1 MRKIVVASD
10 SFKGSLTSLQVSD
23 AIEAGIHLELPDV
36 QVVKVP
42 VADGGEGTM
51 QTLVDTLH
59 GEYVTCQVY
68 DPLMRTITS
77 SYGIIRQKGKD
88 TAIIDM
94 ASASGITLI
103 SEKERDPFIT
113 TTYGTGQLIA
123 DAYSRGCRHFI
134 VGVGGS
140 ATNDAGKGMLEAL
153 GCRFLNAD
161 GKELAPGG
169 RSLNELSFIDI
180 SEMDKSLLDS
190 EFTIICDVCNPLFG
204 EQGAAY
210 VFASQKGASPAGIK
224 ILDNGLKR
232 FAACVKAQFET
243 DITHVPGAGAA
254 GGLSAAF
261 IAFFNAVLKP
271 GITTVLDV
279 LCFENYL
286 SGADLVITGEGKVDG
301 QTLMGKVP
309 QGVLTLAQKYDIPVV
324 VLGGAVESR
333 QVLTAAGFLGVFCIQ
348 SSAIPLSEAL
358 NANVTVENLKQT
370 ASQIVRLL
378 SFHKF

>member
-10 SFKGSLTSLQVSD
+10 SFKGSLTSLQVAD

-286 SGADLVITGEGKVDG
+286 SGADLIITGEGKVDE

-358 NANVTVENLKQT
+358 NANVSVENLKQT

-378 SFHKF
+378 SFRKF

>member
-10 SFKGSLTSLQVSD
+10 SFKGSLTSLQVAD

-51 QTLVDTLH
+51 QTLVDALR
-59 GEYVTCQVY
+59 GEYVTCRVY
-68 DPLMRTITS
+68 DPLMRNITS
-77 SYGIIRQKGKD
+77 SYGIIRQKGED

-190 EFTIICDVCNPLFG
+190 KFTIICDVCNPLFG

-210 VFASQKGASPAGIK
+210 VFAPQKGASPAGIK

-254 GGLSAAF
+254 GGLGAAF

-279 LCFENYL
+279 LYFENYL
-286 SGADLVITGEGKVDG
+286 SGADLIITGEGKVDE

-309 QGVLTLAQKYDIPVV
+309 QGILTLAQKYDIPVV

-333 QVLTAAGFLGVFCIQ
+333 QVLTTAGFLGVFCIQ

-358 NANVTVENLKQT
+358 NANVAVENLKQT
-370 ASQIVRLL
+370 VSQIVRLL
-378 SFHKF
+378 SFRKF

>member
-1 MRKIVVASD
+1 MKKIVVASD
-10 SFKGSLTSLQVSD
+10 SFKGSLTSLQVAD

-51 QTLVDTLH
+51 QTLVDALC

-77 SYGIIRQKGKD
+77 SYGIIHQNGEN

-153 GCRFLNAD
+153 GCRFLDVN
-161 GKELAPGG
+161 GKTLAPGG
-169 RSLNELSFIDI
+169 KSLNELSFIDI

-190 EFTIICDVCNPLFG
+190 EFTIIHCLESR
-204 EQGAAY
+204 EQLMCLPHR
-210 VFASQKGASPAGIK
+210 KELHLPK
-224 ILDNGLKR
+224 LKY
-232 FAACVKAQFET
+232 
-243 DITHVPGAGAA
+243 
-254 GGLSAAF
+254 S
-261 IAFFNAVLKP
+261 
-271 GITTVLDV
+271 TTV
-279 LCFENYL
+279 
-286 SGADLVITGEGKVDG
+286 
-301 QTLMGKVP
+301 
-309 QGVLTLAQKYDIPVV
+309 
-324 VLGGAVESR
+324 
-333 QVLTAAGFLGVFCIQ
+333 
-348 SSAIPLSEAL
+348 
-358 NANVTVENLKQT
+358 
-370 ASQIVRLL
+370 
-378 SFHKF
+378 

>member
-10 SFKGSLTSLQVSD
+10 SFKGSLTSLQVAD

-232 FAACVKAQFET
+232 FAACVNAQFET
-243 DITHVPGAGAA
+243 DIAHVPGAGAA
-254 GGLSAAF
+254 GGLGAAF

>member
-1 MRKIVVASD
+1 MKKIVVASD
-10 SFKGSLTSLQVSD
+10 SFKGSLTSLQVAD

-51 QTLVDTLH
+51 QTLVDALC

-77 SYGIIRQKGKD
+77 SYGIIHQNGKN

-153 GCRFLNAD
+153 GCRFLDVN
-161 GKELAPGG
+161 GKTLAPGG
-169 RSLNELSFIDI
+169 KSLNELSFIDI

-210 VFASQKGASPAGIK
+210 VFAPQKGASPAEIE

-232 FAACVKAQFET
+232 FAACVKTQFET
-243 DITHVPGAGAA
+243 DIAHLPGAGAA
-254 GGLSAAF
+254 GGLGAAF

-271 GITTVLDV
+271 GINTVLDV

-286 SGADLVITGEGKVDG
+286 SGADLVITGEGKVDE

-309 QGVLTLAQKYDIPVV
+309 QGILTLAQKYDIPVV
-324 VLGGAVESR
+324 ILGGAVESR

-348 SSAIPLSEAL
+348 SSAISLSEAL
-358 NANVTVENLKQT
+358 KASITVENLKQT

>member
-1 MRKIVVASD
+1 
-10 SFKGSLTSLQVSD
+10 
-23 AIEAGIHLELPDV
+23 
-36 QVVKVP
+36 
-42 VADGGEGTM
+42 
-51 QTLVDTLH
+51 
-59 GEYVTCQVY
+59 
-68 DPLMRTITS
+68 
-77 SYGIIRQKGKD
+77 
-88 TAIIDM
+88 M

-243 DITHVPGAGAA
+243 DIAHVPGAGAA
-254 GGLSAAF
+254 GGLGAAF